1 MKRCPA
7 CAEEI
12 QDEAI
17 KCRHCGE
24 RIGEVRGADEVLV
37 IEGLKTTNT
46 PCLWVS
52 LDYWNFYFHDGKVIA
67 VKCYRG
73 WWGLVLTILGLFGAF
88 VASFVT
94 MVVGIFIDKNIG
106 DAKCHL
112 LRGELQQIL
121 KNRNQYQI
129 IEIPIADLKKNASS
143 DLCLGNVW
151 LKYMIEL
158 GPQKFYF
165 EDEKFLQLE
174 RIYGALPKK

>member
-1 MKRCPA
+1 MKKCPS

-17 KCRHCGE
+17 KCKHCGE
-24 RIGEVRGADEVLV
+24 KLSDGNRSGETLVL
-37 IEGLKTTNT
+37 EGLKSTNT

-52 LDYWNFYFHDGKVIA
+52 LDYWNFYFHEDKVIA

-73 WWGLVLTILGLFGAF
+73 WWGLVLAILGLFGAF
-88 VASFVT
+88 VASLVT
-94 MVVGIFIDKNIG
+94 MVIGILIDKNIG

-112 LRGELQQIL
+112 LRNELPQIL
-121 KNRNQYQI
+121 KNRTQYQI
-129 IEIPIADLKKNASS
+129 IEIPIANLKKNAAS

-158 GPQKFYF
+158 GNQKFYF

-174 RIYGALPKK
+174 KIYGALPKK